1 MLDKSLI
8 WNTDL
13 VETLELANL
22 LPNASIT
29 MHGANKR
36 QESRGAHA
44 HEDFPDRN
52 DVDWMKH
59 TLAYCN
65 DEGEVTIDYRPI
77 HYHTLDAE
85 EQDSFPPKARVY

>member
-1 MLDKSLI
+1 MPVIHSVHARPEDTRVLSILKQRTQSR
-8 WNTDL
+8 
-13 VETLELANL
+13 ELKQCA
-22 LPNASIT
+22 
-29 MHGANKR
+29 
-36 QESRGAHA
+36 
-44 HEDFPDRN
+44 
-52 DVDWMKH
+52 VDWMKH